1 MDLQN
6 IFPILFNLGPS
17 SYPKIENSKKFIL
30 LSRVNSLVPT
40 YARNLTELTT
50 RFFHGDS
57 SNFTTSFTRRQSRR
71 LANLRAVSRKLTS
84 WSVNGSPVTRR
95 ISRDTARNFARRRD
109 CRPVTR
115 RNSRA
120 FVSVASV
127 RMSRHVFIRKML

>member
-1 MDLQN
+1 MFAPIDLSGCGVDMYAG
-6 IFPILFNLGPS
+6 PSLGP
-17 SYPKIENSKKFIL
+17 
-30 LSRVNSLVPT
+30 T
-40 YARNLTELTT
+40 YTRNLTELTT

-84 WSVNGSPVTRR
+84 RDTVHGRRSRGSVNGSPVTRR